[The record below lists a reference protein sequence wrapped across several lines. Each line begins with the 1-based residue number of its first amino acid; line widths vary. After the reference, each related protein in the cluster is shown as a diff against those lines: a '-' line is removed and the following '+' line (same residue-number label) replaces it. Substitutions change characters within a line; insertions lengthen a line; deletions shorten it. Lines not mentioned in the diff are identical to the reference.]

1 MFFLS
6 SFYLL
11 VMECFW
17 SCYLA
22 WLECVKNAINI
33 IKVLHIKAFDA
44 TIVIGGMNILLVF
57 HIEKIRGGSCA

>member
-1 MFFLS
+1 
-6 SFYLL
+6 
-11 VMECFW
+11 MECFW